1 MKVQVAKE
9 NFINYCEYEKG
20 LSANTLKSYNYEIN
34 LYQTYLEDKLSIIDI
49 EKVSKEDI
57 ESYLKYCYLKNED
70 SKTISHKITTI
81 YNFHNYLLREKVI
94 KDNQAEF
101 IDRPKLAKH
110 LPYTLTVKEIDKL
123 LDIALVTVFDYRDK
137 AMLELMYGTGLRVSE
152 LVSLTVYDVDFYNAF
167 LRIKGKGSKE
177 RIVPI
182 NNASLKYLK
191 LYLDRRCLL
200 LKKKTSDELFL
211 NARGEGI
218 SRQGFFKNLKK
229 ILAKKGMP
237 TNISPHSLRH
247 SFATH
252 LIENGADLRSVQT
265 MLGHS
270 DITTTKI
277 YTHISNEKVTND
289 YLINHPRAKKEEW
302 ILWNLSEYFW
312 WF

>member
-1 MKVQVAKE
+1 MKIQVAKE

-49 EKVSKEDI
+49 EKVSKENI
-57 ESYLKYCYLKNED
+57 ESYLKYCYSKNED

-277 YTHISNEKVTND
+277 YTHISNEKVTKD
-289 YLINHPRAKKEEW
+289 YLINHPRAKKEE
-302 ILWNLSEYFW
+302 
-312 WF
+312 

>member
-20 LSANTLKSYNYEIN
+20 LSPNTLKSYNYEIH
-34 LYQTYLEDKLSIIDI
+34 LYQSYLKDKLNIIDI
-49 EKVSKEDI
+49 EKVSKKDI
-57 ESYLKYCYLKNED
+57 ESYLKYCYSKDED

-81 YNFHNYLLREKVI
+81 YNLHNYLLREKVV
-94 KDNQAEF
+94 KDNEAEF

-110 LPYTLTVKEIDKL
+110 LPYTLTVSEIDKL
-123 LDIALVTVFDYRDK
+123 LDIPLVTLFDYRDK

-152 LVSLTVYDVDFYNAF
+152 LISLTVYDIDFYNAF

-182 NNASLKYLK
+182 NSASLKYLK
-191 LYLDRRCLL
+191 LYLDKRSLL

-229 ILAKKGMP
+229 ILTKKGMP

-277 YTHISNEKVTND
+277 YTHISNEKVTKD
-289 YLINHPRAKKEEW
+289 YLINHPRAKKEE
-302 ILWNLSEYFW
+302 
-312 WF
+312 

>member
-94 KDNQAEF
+94 KDNQAEV

-237 TNISPHSLRH
+237 INISPHSLRH

-277 YTHISNEKVTND
+277 YTHISNEKVTKD
-289 YLINHPRAKKEEW
+289 YLINHPRAKKEE
-302 ILWNLSEYFW
+302 
-312 WF
+312 

>member
-1 MKVQVAKE
+1 MKIQVAKE

-123 LDIALVTVFDYRDK
+123 LNIALVTVFDYRDK

-200 LKKKTSDELFL
+200 LKKKTSNELFL

-277 YTHISNEKVTND
+277 YTHISNEKVTKD
-289 YLINHPRAKKEEW
+289 YLINHPRAKKEE
-302 ILWNLSEYFW
+302 
-312 WF
+312 

>member
-1 MKVQVAKE
+1 MKIKVAKE

-57 ESYLKYCYLKNED
+57 ESYLKYCYSKNED

-137 AMLELMYGTGLRVSE
+137 AMLELMYGTGLRVLE

-277 YTHISNEKVTND
+277 YTHISNEKVTKD
-289 YLINHPRAKKEEW
+289 YLINHPRAKKEE
-302 ILWNLSEYFW
+302 
-312 WF
+312 

>member
-1 MKVQVAKE
+1 MKVQVTKE

-57 ESYLKYCYLKNED
+57 ESYLKFCYLKNED

-101 IDRPKLAKH
+101 IDRPKLVKH

-229 ILAKKGMP
+229 ILATKGMP

-277 YTHISNEKVTND
+277 YTHISNEKVTKD
-289 YLINHPRAKKEEW
+289 YLINHPRAKKEE
-302 ILWNLSEYFW
+302 
-312 WF
+312 

>member
-57 ESYLKYCYLKNED
+57 ESYLKYCYSKNED

-81 YNFHNYLLREKVI
+81 YNFHNYLLREMVI

-277 YTHISNEKVTND
+277 YTHISNEKVTKD
-289 YLINHPRAKKEEW
+289 YLINHPRAKKEE
-302 ILWNLSEYFW
+302 
-312 WF
+312 

>member
-20 LSANTLKSYNYEIN
+20 LSPNTLKSYNYEIN

-229 ILAKKGMP
+229 ILAKKRMP

-277 YTHISNEKVTND
+277 YTHISNEKVTKD
-289 YLINHPRAKKEEW
+289 YLINHPRAKKEE
-302 ILWNLSEYFW
+302 
-312 WF
+312 

>member
-20 LSANTLKSYNYEIN
+20 LSPNTLKSYNYEIN
-34 LYQTYLEDKLSIIDI
+34 LYQTYLEDKLNIIDI
-49 EKVSKEDI
+49 EKVSKKDI

-81 YNFHNYLLREKVI
+81 YNLHNYLLREKVI

-237 TNISPHSLRH
+237 VNISPHSLRH

-277 YTHISNEKVTND
+277 YTHISNEKVTKD
-289 YLINHPRAKKEEW
+289 YLINHPRAKKEE
-302 ILWNLSEYFW
+302 
-312 WF
+312 

>member
-237 TNISPHSLRH
+237 INISPHSLRH

-277 YTHISNEKVTND
+277 YTHISNEKVTKD

-302 ILWNLSEYFW
+302 ILWNLREYFW

>member
-57 ESYLKYCYLKNED
+57 ESYLKYCYSKNED

-237 TNISPHSLRH
+237 INISPHSLRH

-277 YTHISNEKVTND
+277 YTHISNEKVTKD
-289 YLINHPRAKKEEW
+289 YLINHPRAKKEE
-302 ILWNLSEYFW
+302 
-312 WF
+312 

>member
-20 LSANTLKSYNYEIN
+20 LSPNTLKSYNYEIN

-123 LDIALVTVFDYRDK
+123 LDIELVTVFDYRDK

-277 YTHISNEKVTND
+277 YTHISNEKVTKD
-289 YLINHPRAKKEEW
+289 YLINHPRAKKEE
-302 ILWNLSEYFW
+302 
-312 WF
+312 

>member
-182 NNASLKYLK
+182 NSASLEYLK

-237 TNISPHSLRH
+237 VNISPHSLRH

-277 YTHISNEKVTND
+277 YTHISNEKVTKD
-289 YLINHPRAKKEEW
+289 YLINHPRAKKEE
-302 ILWNLSEYFW
+302 
-312 WF
+312 

>member
-57 ESYLKYCYLKNED
+57 ESYLKHCYLKNED

-200 LKKKTSDELFL
+200 LKKKISDELFL

-277 YTHISNEKVTND
+277 YTHISNEKVTKD
-289 YLINHPRAKKEEW
+289 YLINHPRAKKEE
-302 ILWNLSEYFW
+302 
-312 WF
+312 

>member
-49 EKVSKEDI
+49 EKVSKDDI
-57 ESYLKYCYLKNED
+57 ESYLKYCYSKNED

-191 LYLDRRCLL
+191 LYLDKRSLL

-277 YTHISNEKVTND
+277 YTHISNEKVTKD
-289 YLINHPRAKKEEW
+289 YLINHPRAKKEE
-302 ILWNLSEYFW
+302 
-312 WF
+312 

>member
-34 LYQTYLEDKLSIIDI
+34 LYQTYLDDKLSIIDI

-57 ESYLKYCYLKNED
+57 ESYLKYCYSKNED

-277 YTHISNEKVTND
+277 YTHISNEKVTKD
-289 YLINHPRAKKEEW
+289 YLINHPRAKKEE
-302 ILWNLSEYFW
+302 
-312 WF
+312 

>member
-1 MKVQVAKE
+1 MKIQVAKE

-57 ESYLKYCYLKNED
+57 ESYLKYCYSKNED

-200 LKKKTSDELFL
+200 LKRKTSDELFL

-277 YTHISNEKVTND
+277 YTHISNEKVTKD
-289 YLINHPRAKKEEW
+289 YLINHPRAKKEE
-302 ILWNLSEYFW
+302 
-312 WF
+312 

>member
-1 MKVQVAKE
+1 MKIQVAKE

-277 YTHISNEKVTND
+277 YTHISNEKVTKD
-289 YLINHPRAKKEEW
+289 YLINHPRAKKEE
-302 ILWNLSEYFW
+302 
-312 WF
+312 

>member
-49 EKVSKEDI
+49 EEVSKENI
-57 ESYLKYCYLKNED
+57 ESYLKYCYSKNED

-200 LKKKTSDELFL
+200 LKKKISDELFL

-229 ILAKKGMP
+229 ILATKGMP

-277 YTHISNEKVTND
+277 YTHISNEKVTKD
-289 YLINHPRAKKEEW
+289 YLINHPRAKKEE
-302 ILWNLSEYFW
+302 
-312 WF
+312 

>member
-34 LYQTYLEDKLSIIDI
+34 LYQAYLEDKLSIIDI

-229 ILAKKGMP
+229 ILAEKGMP

-277 YTHISNEKVTND
+277 YTHISNEKVTKD
-289 YLINHPRAKKEEW
+289 YLINHPRAKKEE
-302 ILWNLSEYFW
+302 
-312 WF
+312 

>member
-34 LYQTYLEDKLSIIDI
+34 LYQTYLEDKLNIIEI

-237 TNISPHSLRH
+237 VNISPHSLRH

-277 YTHISNEKVTND
+277 YTHISNEKVTKD
-289 YLINHPRAKKEEW
+289 YLINHPRAKKEE
-302 ILWNLSEYFW
+302 
-312 WF
+312 

>member
-49 EKVSKEDI
+49 EKVSKDDI
-57 ESYLKYCYLKNED
+57 ESYLKYCYSKNED

-191 LYLDRRCLL
+191 LYLDKRSLL

-229 ILAKKGMP
+229 ILAEKGMP

-277 YTHISNEKVTND
+277 YTYISNEKVTKD
-289 YLINHPRAKKEEW
+289 YLINHPRAKKEE
-302 ILWNLSEYFW
+302 
-312 WF
+312 

>member
-49 EKVSKEDI
+49 EKVFKEDI

-277 YTHISNEKVTND
+277 YTHISNEKVTKD
-289 YLINHPRAKKEEW
+289 YLINHPRAKKEE
-302 ILWNLSEYFW
+302 
-312 WF
+312 

>member
-20 LSANTLKSYNYEIN
+20 LSPNTLKSYNYEIN
-34 LYQTYLEDKLSIIDI
+34 LYQTYLEDKLNIIDI
-49 EKVSKEDI
+49 EKVSKKDI

-81 YNFHNYLLREKVI
+81 YNLHNYLLREKVI

-123 LDIALVTVFDYRDK
+123 LDIALITVFDYRDK

-191 LYLDRRCLL
+191 LYLNRRSLL

-237 TNISPHSLRH
+237 VNISPHSLRH

-277 YTHISNEKVTND
+277 YTHISNEKVTKD
-289 YLINHPRAKKEEW
+289 YLINHPRAKKEE
-302 ILWNLSEYFW
+302 
-312 WF
+312 

>member
-200 LKKKTSDELFL
+200 LKKKISDELFL
-211 NARGEGI
+211 N
-218 SRQGFFKNLKK
+218 K

-237 TNISPHSLRH
+237 INISPHSLRH

-277 YTHISNEKVTND
+277 YTHISNEKVTKD
-289 YLINHPRAKKEEW
+289 YLINHPRAKKEE
-302 ILWNLSEYFW
+302 
-312 WF
+312 

>member
-20 LSANTLKSYNYEIN
+20 LSPNTLKQYNYEIN

-218 SRQGFFKNLKK
+218 SRQGFFKILKK

-277 YTHISNEKVTND
+277 YTHISNEKVTKD
-289 YLINHPRAKKEEW
+289 YLINHPRAKKEE
-302 ILWNLSEYFW
+302 
-312 WF
+312 

>member
-20 LSANTLKSYNYEIN
+20 LSPNTLKSYNYEIN
-34 LYQTYLEDKLSIIDI
+34 LYQTYLEDKLNIIDI
-49 EKVSKEDI
+49 EKVSKKDI

-270 DITTTKI
+270 DIITTKI
-277 YTHISNEKVTND
+277 YTHISNEKVTKD
-289 YLINHPRAKKEEW
+289 YLINHPRAKKEE
-302 ILWNLSEYFW
+302 
-312 WF
+312 

>member
-101 IDRPKLAKH
+101 IDRPKLVKH

-182 NNASLKYLK
+182 NSASLKYLK

-237 TNISPHSLRH
+237 VNISPHSLRH

-277 YTHISNEKVTND
+277 YTHISNEKVTKD
-289 YLINHPRAKKEEW
+289 YLINHPRAKKEE
-302 ILWNLSEYFW
+302 
-312 WF
+312 

>member
-20 LSANTLKSYNYEIN
+20 LSPNTLKSYNYEIH
-34 LYQTYLEDKLSIIDI
+34 LYQSYLKDKLNIIDI
-49 EKVSKEDI
+49 EKVSKKDI
-57 ESYLKYCYLKNED
+57 ESYLKYCYLKDED

-81 YNFHNYLLREKVI
+81 YNLHNYLLREKVV
-94 KDNQAEF
+94 KDNEAEF

-110 LPYTLTVKEIDKL
+110 LPYTLTVSEIDKL
-123 LDIALVTVFDYRDK
+123 LDIPLVTLFDYRDK

-152 LVSLTVYDVDFYNAF
+152 LISLTVYDIDFYNAF

-182 NNASLKYLK
+182 NSASLKYLK
-191 LYLDRRCLL
+191 LYLDKRSLL

-229 ILAKKGMP
+229 ILTKKGMP

-277 YTHISNEKVTND
+277 YTHISNEKVTKD
-289 YLINHPRAKKEEW
+289 YLINHPRAKKEE
-302 ILWNLSEYFW
+302 
-312 WF
+312 

>member
-20 LSANTLKSYNYEIN
+20 LSPNTLKSYNYEIN

-237 TNISPHSLRH
+237 VNISPHSLRH

-277 YTHISNEKVTND
+277 YTHISNEKVTKD
-289 YLINHPRAKKEEW
+289 YLINHPRAKKEE
-302 ILWNLSEYFW
+302 
-312 WF
+312 

>member
-94 KDNQAEF
+94 NDNQAEF

-289 YLINHPRAKKEEW
+289 YLINHPRAKKEE
-302 ILWNLSEYFW
+302 
-312 WF
+312 

>member
-20 LSANTLKSYNYEIN
+20 LSPNTLKSYNYEIH
-34 LYQTYLEDKLSIIDI
+34 LYQSYLKDKLNIIDI
-49 EKVSKEDI
+49 EKVSKKDI
-57 ESYLKYCYLKNED
+57 ESYLKYCYSKDED

-81 YNFHNYLLREKVI
+81 YNLHNYLLREKVV
-94 KDNQAEF
+94 KDNEAEF

-110 LPYTLTVKEIDKL
+110 LPYTLTVSEIDKL
-123 LDIALVTVFDYRDK
+123 LDIPLVTVFDYRDK

-152 LVSLTVYDVDFYNAF
+152 LISLTVYDIDFYNAF

-182 NNASLKYLK
+182 NSASLKYLK
-191 LYLDRRCLL
+191 LYLDKRCLL

-229 ILAKKGMP
+229 ILTKKGMP

-277 YTHISNEKVTND
+277 YTHISNEKVTKD
-289 YLINHPRAKKEEW
+289 YLINHPRAKKEE
-302 ILWNLSEYFW
+302 
-312 WF
+312 

>member
-200 LKKKTSDELFL
+200 LKKKTSNELFL

-277 YTHISNEKVTND
+277 YTHISNEKVTKD
-289 YLINHPRAKKEEW
+289 YLINHPRAKKEE
-302 ILWNLSEYFW
+302 
-312 WF
+312 

>member
-1 MKVQVAKE
+1 MKVQIAKE

-20 LSANTLKSYNYEIN
+20 LSPNTLKSYNYEIN

-49 EKVSKEDI
+49 EKVAKEDI
-57 ESYLKYCYLKNED
+57 ESYLKYCYSKNED

-277 YTHISNEKVTND
+277 YTHISNEKVTKD
-289 YLINHPRAKKEEW
+289 YLINHPRAKKEE
-302 ILWNLSEYFW
+302 
-312 WF
+312 

>member
-20 LSANTLKSYNYEIN
+20 LSPNTLKSYNYEIN
-34 LYQTYLEDKLSIIDI
+34 LYQTYLEDKLNIIDI
-49 EKVSKEDI
+49 EKVSKKDI

-277 YTHISNEKVTND
+277 YTHISNEKVTKD
-289 YLINHPRAKKEEW
+289 YLINHPRAKKEE
-302 ILWNLSEYFW
+302 
-312 WF
+312 

>member
-229 ILAKKGMP
+229 ILAKKGMS

-277 YTHISNEKVTND
+277 YTHISNEKVTKD
-289 YLINHPRAKKEEW
+289 YLINHPRAKKEE
-302 ILWNLSEYFW
+302 
-312 WF
+312 

>member
-123 LDIALVTVFDYRDK
+123 LDIELVTVFDYRDK
-137 AMLELMYGTGLRVSE
+137 AMLELMYGTGIRVSE

-277 YTHISNEKVTND
+277 YTHISNEKVTKD
-289 YLINHPRAKKEEW
+289 YLINHPRAKKEE
-302 ILWNLSEYFW
+302 
-312 WF
+312 